1 MMKKSLLPLSLRA
14 TARAAWAVRGASRS
28 LERHSTAASQS
39 IPFVD
44 ISPFLAPA
52 ARPAGT
58 DQELRKRETA
68 VTLGAACENVG
79 FFYVTNHGVDPSLV
93 TAVQQMARRFFEQD
107 AKCKAQAQMKRVG
120 LSMGRGYQ
128 QLVLKL
134 LKVPFIVTHAVNV
147 PGH

>member
-1 MMKKSLLPLSLRA
+1 MLVRALRHRLDMMTTSLLPLSLRA

-134 LKVPFIVTHAVNV
+134 
-147 PGH
+147 

>member
-44 ISPFLAPA
+44 ISPFLSPA
-52 ARPAGT
+52 SRPAGT
-58 DQELRKRETA
+58 DQELRHRKRETA
-68 VTLGAACENVG
+68 ATLGAACENVG

-107 AKCKAQAQMKRVG
+107 AKCKAQAEMKRVG
-120 LSMGRGYQ
+120 PSIGRGYQ
-128 QLVLKL
+128 QLVLK
-134 LKVPFIVTHAVNV
+134 F
-147 PGH
+147 